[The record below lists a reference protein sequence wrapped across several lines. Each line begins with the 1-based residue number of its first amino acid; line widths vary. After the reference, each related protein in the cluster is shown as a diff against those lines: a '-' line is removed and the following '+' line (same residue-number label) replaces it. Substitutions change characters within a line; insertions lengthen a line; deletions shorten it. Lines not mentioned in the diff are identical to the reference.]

1 MKDDDHKYV
10 LSKVELLWQNN
21 EKKWLAVNL
30 GKFIYLQV
38 TKEYEGFFE
47 FW

>member
-1 MKDDDHKYV
+1 MAFF
-10 LSKVELLWQNN
+10 
-21 EKKWLAVNL
+21 KKRCLAVNL

-38 TKEYEGFFE
+38 TKEYEDFFFD